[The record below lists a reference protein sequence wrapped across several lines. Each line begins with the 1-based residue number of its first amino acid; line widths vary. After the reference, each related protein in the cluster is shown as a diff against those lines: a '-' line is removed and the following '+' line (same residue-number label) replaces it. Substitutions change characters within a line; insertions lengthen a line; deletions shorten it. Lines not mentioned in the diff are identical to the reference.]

1 MNGRAIITKLS
12 EKDLRHLLRQT
23 DNTFGPLG
31 SGGYSVRETREDAN
45 VFTLS
50 ELDCAPSR
58 TLLAFIDGGTVYANK
73 AAEIITSTF
82 TRKGLT
88 FRVQGDV
95 LIPPEIRVR
104 LERVATLQ
112 GKRIA

>member
-1 MNGRAIITKLS
+1 MVGRAIITKLS
-12 EKDLRHLLRQT
+12 ERDLRHILQQM

-58 TLLAFIDGGTVYANK
+58 TFLAFIAGGTIYANK
-73 AAEIITSTF
+73 AAEIIAGNF
-82 TRKGLT
+82 TRRGLT
-88 FRVQGDV
+88 FSVQGDV
-95 LIPPEIRVR
+95 LIPSEICAR

-112 GKRIA
+112 GGRIV